1 MAGFPY
7 TPGDWRFDKPALF
20 VRGTQSRYVADET
33 IPLIGE
39 FFPRFQIADVEGGHW
54 LISENV
60 EGFKKVVLEFLRRDQ
75 D

>member
-1 MAGFPY
+1 M
-7 TPGDWRFDKPALF
+7 
-20 VRGTQSRYVADET
+20 ADET